1 MKKIFALFLT
11 VVSLTFCLAGCRMGS
26 NTDTTPSTQP
36 TMQPTQPTT
45 PATTPT
51 NATDPTGGMHAAKTD
66 SARILA
72 NIWAAYADDE
82 RFAVYGGAVE
92 NSVADGPGDL
102 DMMNTDELTSRYLL
116 PESHLT
122 LVQEGASL
130 VHLMNNNIFTAAVFK
145 LTDSQRL
152 NTVAKDLRD
161 NIQQNRW
168 ICGQP
173 DKLLIADMGDGQLL
187 MVFASTDAMEAFR
200 TNMGKVYPDVKTL
213 YNENILA

>member
-1 MKKIFALFLT
+1 MKKILALFLMA
-11 VVSLTFCLAGCRMGS
+11 VCLTGCLTGCRMG
-26 NTDTTPSTQP
+26 NNGDTTPSTQP
-36 TMQPTQPTT
+36 TVQPTQPTT
-45 PATTPT
+45 PATNPT
-51 NATDPTGGMHAAKTD
+51 GATDPTGGIHTAKTE

-72 NIWAAYADDE
+72 NIWAAYADDQ

-102 DMMNTDELTSRYLL
+102 DMMNADELTSRYLL
-116 PESHLT
+116 PEKHLA

-130 VHLMNNNIFTAAVFK
+130 VHLMNNNIFTAVVFK

-161 NIQQNRW
+161 NVQQNRW

-173 DKLLIADMGDGQLL
+173 DKLLIADMGDDQLL
-187 MVFASTDAMEAFR
+187 MVFASNDAMEAFR
-200 TNMGKVYPDVKTL
+200 ANMGKVYAGAKTL
-213 YNENILA
+213 YSENILA

>member
-1 MKKIFALFLT
+1 MIDALKCENDRQYAA
-11 VVSLTFCLAGCRMGS
+11 SIDAWLAVLQY
-26 NTDTTPSTQP
+26 N
-36 TMQPTQPTT
+36 
-45 PATTPT
+45 
-51 NATDPTGGMHAAKTD
+51 NNFD
-66 SARILA
+66 SAYIGVGR
-72 NIWAAYADDE
+72 AYYRQGNAYFVSEDGQSYYKQTDV
-82 RFAVYGGAVE
+82 AVYGGAVE

-102 DMMNTDELTSRYLL
+102 DMMNADELTTRYLL
-116 PESHLT
+116 PESHLP

-161 NIQQNRW
+161 NVQQNRW

-187 MVFASTDAMEAFR
+187 MVFGSNDAMDGFR
-200 TNMGKVYPDVKTL
+200 TNMTKVYPNANIL
-213 YNENILA
+213 YSENILA